1 MGNSFYNGDCAAAA
15 VPSSTCTRP
24 KASTVLSTDEEKNSD
39 CSDCGNISRYLQIF
53 CDSEKTLKSPSKSSI
68 RTTEFLLSTGVLW
81 VLILIRLVRVEV
93 LSLRSF
99 SDPSQRLKAFNSVK
113 YVKWR
118 SRWALLALPCW
129 WCWSL
134 RTNTRHRGNKWWC
147 HRCQTPSSSHH
158 CPGKDLSREKW
169 KNNWNNDLDKKW
181 KKNFEVDWLND
192 VEWNISLYA
201 PKRFMGFWWFSS
213 FFVSQVLLTA
223 TVQTFHGE
231 TFCLRLHWGVFGAW
245 HVRGQTVAAAGAQI
259 VFHVHGVNP
268 QEQRVTWECKVF
280 YEFQV
285 DWFWWIE
292 EGNHGLPDWHC
303 FWVLIDSKQTGYP
316 GCPRPGLMSPMKSLQ
331 HWELLKRWSRGKR
344 RMPFDFK
351 WF

>member
-181 KKNFEVDWLND
+181 KKELRGRL
-192 VEWNISLYA
+192 VEWCW
-201 PKRFMGFWWFSS
+201 MEH
-213 FFVSQVLLTA
+213 FFICPQA
-223 TVQTFHGE
+223 FHG
-231 TFCLRLHWGVFGAW
+231 FLMVF
-245 HVRGQTVAAAGAQI
+245 V
-259 VFHVHGVNP
+259 VFRFP
-268 QEQRVTWECKVF
+268 SSS
-280 YEFQV
+280 
-285 DWFWWIE
+285 
-292 EGNHGLPDWHC
+292 
-303 FWVLIDSKQTGYP
+303 DSH
-316 GCPRPGLMSPMKSLQ
+316 RSDL
-331 HWELLKRWSRGKR
+331 SRGNFLPATPLRCLWSMARPRTNRCCCWGPNCFSRTWSKSSR
-344 RMPFDFK
+344 TESHLGMQGFLRVPSRLIPMDWRGESWFAWLALFLSADRLKANRISRMPQTRIDVSNEIIATLRTFEEMESRKKTNAF